1 MRKTLILPWT
11 EDWASLYISEERIL
25 KEIFNDKIVGIFHIG
40 STSISAIGFAKPIID
55 ILIVV
60 KDIEIVDSF
69 NAKLREIGYEPRGE
83 NGIKGR
89 KYFPKGREKRTH
101 HVHIYQVGHVNIK
114 KHLDFKA
121 YLMAHPEEAASY
133 GDLKR
138 RLAKKFPDDHYK
150 YQEEKQVFV
159 DELVKKAS
167 EWSLKS
173 KEG

>member
-11 EDWASLYISEERIL
+11 EDWEISYLSEERKL
-25 KEIFNDKIVGIFHIG
+25 KEIFNDDIVDIFHIG
-40 STSISAIGFAKPIID
+40 STSIRAIGFAKPIID
-55 ILIVV
+55 ILIAV
-60 KDIEIVDSF
+60 KDIEAVDSF
-69 NAKLREIGYEPRGE
+69 NAELQEIGYEPRGE

-89 KYFPKGREKRTH
+89 RYFPKGREKRTH

-121 YLMAHPEEAASY
+121 YLIAHPEDAASY

-138 RLAKKFPDDHYK
+138 RIANQFPEDHYK
-150 YQEEKQVFV
+150 YQEEKQIFV
-159 DELVKKAS
+159 DELVEKAR
-167 EWSLKS
+167 EWALKS